1 MLSTNSKHV
10 HDSPMGRSSVS
21 SEELAMLGFLMLII
35 ICSVF
40 QRPLENRHQTE
51 PMLLLFF
58 FSFTD
63 LFIECLLTEIILK
76 LIVAR

>member
-10 HDSPMGRSSVS
+10 HDSPTGGSSVS
-21 SEELAMLGFLMLII
+21 SEELATLVFLMLII
-35 ICSVF
+35 IWFVF
-40 QRPLENRHQTE
+40 QRPLENRHQIE
-51 PMLLLFF
+51 PRLLGF
-58 FSFTD
+58 FSFTN